1 VAGEATA
8 DAPARRRTSWNLK
21 SIVQDVA
28 GRPIEDFQDPD
39 RPTHPFLQGKL
50 DPPGHRPAPPPKVE
64 EEPYDPVGTF
74 YPPLVGPTGRAY
86 HGADH
91 EHHAETLARHRP
103 ENGGDGHAAR
113 APSPSSR
120 PERLYL
126 HYLLL
131 HMDRLSDSGLRYL
144 LRVVEEEMAHRA
156 TPMSVPAPA
165 EAEAHPPAA

>member
-1 VAGEATA
+1 MKA
-8 DAPARRRTSWNLK
+8 
-21 SIVQDVA
+21 IVQDVS
-28 GRPIEDFQDPD
+28 GRPIEDFQDPE
-39 RPTHPFLQGKL
+39 RPTHPFLVGRL
-50 DPPGHRPAPPPKVE
+50 DPAPPRPPPPRAE

-86 HGADH
+86 HGAEH
-91 EHHAETLARHRP
+91 EHHAETIARHRP
-103 ENGGDGHAAR
+103 ENGGNGHAGR
-113 APSPSSR
+113 AASPSNR

-156 TPMSVPAPA
+156 TPMSVPAPS
-165 EAEAHPPAA
+165 EPSPPPPAT